1 MRKLSQ
7 IPSFLFFFPS
17 KPWWHPFLKQAW
29 GMISTAFN
37 CSGHKALVHTPQGE
51 GMGRAKVEGN
61 AGLKSMGK
69 RKEISHS
76 ENQKWGKRV
85 MCLWLS
91 PLVEVGVMG
100 ASTLHRSQGHEV
112 PRLQCP
118 ELLLVET
125 ACN

>member
-7 IPSFLFFFPS
+7 IPSFLFFFPF
-17 KPWWHPFLKQAW
+17 KPWGHPSLKQAW

-51 GMGRAKVEGN
+51 GMVRAKVEGN
-61 AGLKSMGK
+61 SGLKSVGK
-69 RKEISHS
+69 RKEMSHA

-91 PLVEVGVMG
+91 PLVEVGGIHSSSLTG
-100 ASTLHRSQGHEV
+100 ARGAKAAM
-112 PRLQCP
+112 P
-118 ELLLVET
+118 
-125 ACN
+125 